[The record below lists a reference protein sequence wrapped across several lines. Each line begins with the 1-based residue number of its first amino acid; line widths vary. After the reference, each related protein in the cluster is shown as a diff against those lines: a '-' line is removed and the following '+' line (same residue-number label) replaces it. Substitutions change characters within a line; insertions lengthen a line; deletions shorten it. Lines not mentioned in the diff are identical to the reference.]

1 LADGGGWVFD
11 GKKVKTLEVKDKR
24 RRLDV
29 GDERLKTNEGT
40 CILTN

>member
-11 GKKVKTLEVKDKR
+11 GKKVKTLKVKDKR

-29 GDERLKTNEGT
+29 RDKRLKTNEGT